1 MPRPSPDLA
10 ILAPW
15 LDDRLDARSARAC
28 AAIIAGTFPRH
39 TVGAVIDALMAY
51 SLRTDRPGLDT
62 MDAWL
67 LAFYLREHDVDQARR
82 IDALAQSHGPVGVDT
97 ADPRD
102 VRPGGEA
109 YRVGPV
115 DASERSVREVRGEP

>member
-10 ILAPW
+10 TLAPW

-39 TVGAVIDALMAY
+39 SVGAVIDALQAY

-67 LAFYLREHDVDQARR
+67 LAFYLREYDVDQARR
-82 IDALAQSHGPVGVDT
+82 IDTLAQSRGPVGTDT

-102 VRPGGEA
+102 VRSDGDRDG
-109 YRVGPV
+109 VGHLDPS
-115 DASERSVREVRGEP
+115 DGTVRPLRGEP